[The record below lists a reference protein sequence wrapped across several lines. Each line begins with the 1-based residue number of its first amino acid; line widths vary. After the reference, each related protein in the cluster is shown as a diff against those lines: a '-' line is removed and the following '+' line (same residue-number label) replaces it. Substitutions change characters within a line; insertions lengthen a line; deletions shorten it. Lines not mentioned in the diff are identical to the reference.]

1 MIRAAT
7 CFMQSNRSILLYDY
21 TSRCSFSMSFI
32 NFITLQLHLLPFFKA
47 LLTSKRLKLTHLLHL
62 RLLRSKTHLLL
73 NRLPK
78 LLLQET
84 FTRTHQFPI
93 FIHMIYTSKGIH
105 LNRCPLSVFWTH
117 LPYDAS
123 TNPYNSFVSKYV
135 NFASVQDR
143 LTIIAL
149 CWYLKVKYVELSG
162 VQGIRQG

>member
-7 CFMQSNRSILLYDY
+7 WFIHSDRSILLYDY
-21 TSRCSFSMSFI
+21 ASRCSISMSFI
-32 NFITLQLHLLPFFKA
+32 NFFTLQLHLLPHFKA
-47 LLTSKRLKLTHLLHL
+47 LLTSNRLKLTHLFHL

-84 FTRTHQFPI
+84 FTRAHQFSI
-93 FIHMIYTSKGIH
+93 HIHMIYTSKGIQ

-117 LPYDAS
+117 LPYDDS
-123 TNPYNSFVSKYV
+123 TNPYNSFVSRYV
-135 NFASVQDR
+135 IFASDQDR

-149 CWYLKVKYVELSG
+149 CWNLKV
-162 VQGIRQG
+162 IIWRA